1 MHSRRRSGV
10 AIDNRMIGRDPWEKL
25 HRLQRPPGRPKAA
38 STIKPATLSQR
49 CAGLKTPQTLPSHRH
64 ALRQARQ
71 HIPRR
76 DPVGLRTFPAQLT
89 TRPSATNLLLGI
101 REDAKRSA
109 EADGIP
115 ISPFI
120 FTGVEGRALTDIKR
134 NWASVCKKAGLIEQI
149 PNGEGRAVW
158 RPTVRMH
165 DLRHSFAS
173 ILVSAGAS
181 LPLIGRMLGHTQA
194 QTTARYAHL
203 YDESLREAAEMVC
216 AVMQSGPRGKWE

>member
-1 MHSRRRSGV
+1 MDKAELAYQTASFASRSAKWFGH
-10 AIDNRMIGRDPWEKL
+10 E
-25 HRLQRPPGRPKAA
+25 PPP
-38 STIKPATLSQR
+38 
-49 CAGLKTPQTLPSHRH
+49 RH
-64 ALRQARQ
+64 K
-71 HIPRR
+71 
-76 DPVGLRTFPAQLT
+76 
-89 TRPSATNLLLGI
+89 
-101 REDAKRSA
+101 EDANKRA

-120 FTGVEGRALTDIKR
+120 FTGVDGRALTDIKR
-134 NWASVCKKAGLIEQI
+134 TWASVCKKAGLVEQI

-173 ILVSAGAS
+173 ILVSTGAS

-203 YDESLREAAEMVC
+203 YDDALRNAAEMVG
-216 AVMQSGPRGKWE
+216 AVMQARPRGEWE